1 MSLKGTT
8 PVEDMAAAS
17 GLTTQAQDLV
27 RVVAM
32 FKLDQ
37 RR

>member
-1 MSLKGTT
+1 MSIKGTT
-8 PVEDMAAAS
+8 LVEDMAAAL
-17 GLTTQAQDLV
+17 GLTAQAQDLV